1 MAEPD
6 HIFLRPFPN
15 FMKGDKPAAYNF
27 GLDPARE
34 ETCLIVKRCD
44 KSDDEQYNLR
54 HLCKD
59 VGLLTFFDWSS
70 LRKGAL
76 SNTATPLFI
85 AGAPAVV
92 QFTGLPPPLN

>member
-44 KSDDEQYNLR
+44 HVWR
-54 HLCKD
+54 
-59 VGLLTFFDWSS
+59 
-70 LRKGAL
+70 
-76 SNTATPLFI
+76 
-85 AGAPAVV
+85 
-92 QFTGLPPPLN
+92 